1 MRHGKG
7 EALPEA
13 LATAPVA
20 SAFGTPDGPVD
31 VVLQDG
37 TYLERRWNDRVG
49 RWIWRERTA
58 VPRTVRASVQ
68 RLQMHRN
75 N

>member
-7 EALPEA
+7 EALPSA

-20 SAFGTPDGPVD
+20 SAFGTPDGAVD

-49 RWIWRERTA
+49 HWVWRERGA
-58 VPRTVRASVQ
+58 VPRTLRASVQ
-68 RLQMHRN
+68 RMQHRN